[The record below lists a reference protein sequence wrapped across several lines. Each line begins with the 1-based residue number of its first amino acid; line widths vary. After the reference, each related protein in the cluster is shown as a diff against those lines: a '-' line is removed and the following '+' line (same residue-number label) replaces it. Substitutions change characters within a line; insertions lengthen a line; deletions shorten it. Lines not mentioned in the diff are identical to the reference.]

1 MSIFDKF
8 LKKKDEPAQQ
18 EDVLQQNLEE
28 KARPGA
34 VFMMQL
40 LFEEPCEMPEKE
52 YANTIIKKHLG
63 DVDNFSYDEK
73 LAAYAV
79 KKYIAE
85 FKDAKGYPQVMI
97 MGCNEFDA
105 SKIGQIERSQM
116 WDCESSE
123 QILNEC
129 KYQVFATDM
138 LAATLHYK
146 ERAEL
151 DMDFLEALVEM
162 FPQCKAVYFQNSG
175 KLFTAEAIRNHSVP
189 RDSRFLHFAVNV
201 RFFNIQNSED
211 MMVDSLGMHTL
222 FLPDL
227 QYHFHGMEP
236 NWVVNHAYNVLSYIF
251 DHENPIK
258 SGDPIDGIVDGAI
271 SRELMWRCNYES
283 ALIQPVREVI
293 DIHMGEYASG
303 GR

>member
-1 MSIFDKF
+1 
-8 LKKKDEPAQQ
+8 
-18 EDVLQQNLEE
+18 
-28 KARPGA
+28 
-34 VFMMQL
+34 
-40 LFEEPCEMPEKE
+40 
-52 YANTIIKKHLG
+52 
-63 DVDNFSYDEK
+63 
-73 LAAYAV
+73 
-79 KKYIAE
+79 
-85 FKDAKGYPQVMI
+85 
-97 MGCNEFDA
+97 
-105 SKIGQIERSQM
+105 
-116 WDCESSE
+116 
-123 QILNEC
+123 
-129 KYQVFATDM
+129 M

-189 RDSRFLHFAVNV
+189 RDNRFLHFAVNV
-201 RFFNIQNSED
+201 RFFNIQNSQD

-227 QYHFHGMEP
+227 QYHFHAMEP

-258 SGDPIDGIVDGAI
+258 SGDPIDGVVDGAI